1 MNTGVVGSRGVGG
14 SSQNT
19 ATTWNPMKAI
29 KDRYLPSIDSAHRS
43 ALEPLHRGFSRQRR
57 SVLLLSITLYLLAF
71 FALAGRQASAG
82 ETQAGHFK
90 LIELYTSLACSQ
102 CPAAEKLFSEL
113 IHEHEDLL
121 ALEFHVDY
129 WNDVVHGAEG
139 NFIDPYSNPAF
150 SMRQR
155 EYFSG
160 RIKGRPGVYTP
171 QAIING
177 RVAMLGSKSKHVRR
191 ALSKPEKQMLD
202 IQFIAGDN
210 DQALSVAIDG
220 SSAQREQMEG
230 TQIMLVSYIDSATT
244 TITGGENNRRTAV
257 NHRIVTE
264 LSVLGEVTRQGDMLF
279 SIAQP
284 ASGSG
289 CMILVQDGA
298 LTPVYAAASCP

>member
-1 MNTGVVGSRGVGG
+1 
-14 SSQNT
+14 
-19 ATTWNPMKAI
+19 MKAI

-139 NFIDPYSNPAF
+139 NFID
-150 SMRQR
+150 
-155 EYFSG
+155 
-160 RIKGRPGVYTP
+160 RPGVYTP